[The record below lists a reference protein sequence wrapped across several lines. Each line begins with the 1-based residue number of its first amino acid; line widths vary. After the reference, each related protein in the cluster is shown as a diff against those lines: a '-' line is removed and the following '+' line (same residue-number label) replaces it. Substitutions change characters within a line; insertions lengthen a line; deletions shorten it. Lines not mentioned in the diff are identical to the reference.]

1 MTKQRLHTA
10 RSVLTTILLSFIFV
24 ACTTIKPPKE
34 VVSGYKHSNTVPL
47 TIGLVLNDRLR
58 KAKWD
63 KKHTFI
69 VPLGESLSK
78 NSEALLRKLFTN
90 VVTGKNKTD
99 FNPGAV
105 DLVVIP
111 TMVSTEMTLPAWSFG
126 KGTFTIFLEWKFLDK
141 NRELVWVDTV
151 QGYGEGNVW
160 NTHGRVKG
168 AIDNLF
174 MNSHE
179 TISNAQE
186 IRDLVKKSGN

>member
-10 RSVLTTILLSFIFV
+10 RSFLTTILLSFVLV
-24 ACTTIKPPKE
+24 ACTTIEPPKE
-34 VVSGYKHSNTVPL
+34 VVSGYKYSNTIPL

-58 KAKWD
+58 QAKWD
-63 KKHTFI
+63 KDAAFI

-90 VVTGKNKTD
+90 VVIGNNKTD
-99 FNPGAV
+99 FNSGAV

-141 NRELVWVDTV
+141 NGELIWVDTV
-151 QGYGEGNVW
+151 QGYGEGSVW

-179 TISNAQE
+179 AISNAQE
-186 IRDLVKKSGN
+186 IRDFVKTNSN